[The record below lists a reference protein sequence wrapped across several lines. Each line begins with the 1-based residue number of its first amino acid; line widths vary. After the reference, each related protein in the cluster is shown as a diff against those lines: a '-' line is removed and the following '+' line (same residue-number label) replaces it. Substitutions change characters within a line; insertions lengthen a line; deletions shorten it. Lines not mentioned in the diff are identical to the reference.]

1 MEYNEFNKLCKE
13 PVDIK
18 KVRKAIKNIVDG
30 VPKVNDPN
38 EADPEDDY
46 VLFYRTL
53 NELER
58 YRKAEK
64 ERLSE

>member
-1 MEYNEFNKLCKE
+1 MEYNEFNQLCKE

-58 YRKAEK
+58 YRKTEK